1 MPTKSAGDAGL
12 SPRRY
17 PRLRSYFN
25 DELTETNV
33 VLTLLPTPLTAATIT
48 MLMPI
53 ATKAYSMAVAPD

>member
-12 SPRRY
+12 SPRRC

-25 DELTETNV
+25 DELTEPNV